1 MNNQKEMASIKTFAA
16 LAAGLLI
23 VPVIAACGPD
33 TAQTP
38 TNTPAAQTDDPA
50 VTGSPAPTAQQGM
63 GTVVDVAA
71 SEQSLSTLTTV
82 IQEAGLT
89 ETLQQDGPYTVFA
102 PTDQAFAE
110 IPEETRERLLQ
121 PENRETLRQI
131 LSYHVVPGQLAA
143 NELES
148 GQIATAAGEPVN
160 VQVDQAANQ
169 VRVNDATVTQPN
181 LQASNGVIHIVDRV
195 ILPPG
200 VNL

>member
-1 MNNQKEMASIKTFAA
+1 MQPRIKSLSKTFAA
-16 LAAGLLI
+16 LAASLLI
-23 VPVIAACGPD
+23 VPAIAACAPE

-38 TNTPAAQTDDPA
+38 TDTPAAQTDPA
-50 VTGSPAPTAQQGM
+50 VTGSPVPTAQQGT

-71 SEQSLSTLTTV
+71 SEQSLSTLTSV
-82 IQEAGLT
+82 IQEAGLA

-102 PTDQAFAE
+102 PSNQAFDA
-110 IPEETRERLLQ
+110 IPQETRERLLQ
-121 PENRETLRQI
+121 PENREALRQI

-148 GQIATAAGEPVN
+148 GQIATVAGEPVN

-169 VRVNDATVTQPN
+169 VRVNEATVTQPN
-181 LQASNGVIHIVDRV
+181 LQASNGVVHIVDRI